1 MIEIKEDI
9 SLQEP
14 LDLANAY
21 GEYLLMVGNDGKPAQ
36 GSEVPEDVYIRYES
50 AQELLFIDS
59 RVFSWLHLDA
69 TLANWRKTNQYCGS
83 LVKRMCSGS
92 GRLERSRSVLC
103 FDLSEKPEA
112 REHPIKP
119 RRGKPLLVERVKA
132 RAAAAEKTTETI
144 LSIHNKV
151 KALRSTYGDHPAF
164 GDVEKI
170 FVECKRMLEEVNRVA
185 ERGRAR
191 GPGKKKKVTS
201 GPIAPIKLD
210 ALDSL
215 VNDNLHAILRIL
227 KRTVVTDGKPRW
239 EDRVIKPDIPAED
252 WLGRYEEVR
261 DVAAGL
267 AKKQLFVPVSVL
279 KSMSELADYK
289 QDYRYVTKIYRQ
301 IGSKSVYCAVFDL
314 DKKFDIVQNQHV
326 L

>member
-1 MIEIKEDI
+1 MIEIKENI
-9 SLQEP
+9 TLQEP

-21 GEYLLMVGNDGKPAQ
+21 GEHLLVIGSEGKPAA
-36 GSEVPEDVYIRYES
+36 GSEVPKDIFIRYES

-59 RVFSWLHLDA
+59 RMFSWLRLKG
-69 TLANWRKTNQYCGS
+69 TLVEWRKTNQYCGS

-92 GRLERSRSVLC
+92 GRLERPRSVLC

-112 REHPIKP
+112 RKHPIKP
-119 RRGKPLLVERVKA
+119 RRGKPLLVERAKA

-151 KALRSTYGDHPAF
+151 KALRNTYGDHPAF

-170 FVECKRMLEEVNRVA
+170 FIECKRMLEEVNRTA
-185 ERGRAR
+185 ERGRTR
-191 GPGKKKKVTS
+191 GPGKKKKRTS
-201 GPIAPIKLD
+201 GPVATIKLD
-210 ALDSL
+210 ALDTM
-215 VNDNLHAILRIL
+215 VNDNLHAILRVL
-227 KRTVVTDGKPRW
+227 KRTVVSEGKPRW
-239 EDRVIKPDIPAED
+239 EDRVIKPDMPSED

-267 AKKQLFVPVSVL
+267 AKKQLFVPVAVL

-289 QDYRYVTKIYRQ
+289 KDYRYVTKIYRQ
-301 IGSKSVYCAVFDL
+301 LGTRSVYCAVFDL
-314 DKKFDIVQNQHV
+314 DKKFDIAQN
-326 L
+326 